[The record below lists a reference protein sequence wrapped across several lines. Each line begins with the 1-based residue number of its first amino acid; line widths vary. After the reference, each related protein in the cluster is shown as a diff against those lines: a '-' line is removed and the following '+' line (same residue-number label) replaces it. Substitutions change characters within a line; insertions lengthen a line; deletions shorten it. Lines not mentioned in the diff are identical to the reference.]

1 MSGGRNFSFV
11 FAVEDQRDWQRIKGC
26 FKNSFSCFFCHLL
39 RVLNVRKVLDVNYGV
54 GSFYEKCQDLEIT
67 GVDIK
72 KWDWIV
78 EPDAFILS
86 DMSTVL
92 GSVHGKFD
100 AIVMDPPYNTRPS
113 SRIKSR
119 RNYLYHGHVEFNTV
133 LNAIEII
140 KYRGLANYII
150 LKYMP
155 ANVDEEI
162 KLIQLSKYRIVWRF
176 VRYTIAAHNGNK
188 VVRNYSEI
196 FALVRALISL

>member
-1 MSGGRNFSFV
+1 MSEGRNFNFV

-39 RVLNVRKVLDVNYGV
+39 RVLNVRKVLDVNYGI

-67 GVDIK
+67 GVDVK
-72 KWDWIV
+72 RWNWII
-78 EPDAFILS
+78 EPDYFILS

-92 GSVHGKFD
+92 GSVRGKFD

-113 SRIKSR
+113 SRIGSR
-119 RNYLYHGHVEFNTV
+119 KNYLYHGHVEFTTL
-133 LNAIEII
+133 LNAIEIV
-140 KYRGLANYII
+140 KRRGLADYII

-155 ANVDEEI
+155 IANEEMELLKI
-162 KLIQLSKYRIVWRF
+162 AKYRIMWRF
-176 VRYTIAAHNGNK
+176 VRDTIAAHNGNK

-196 FALVRALISL
+196 FVWVRALISL